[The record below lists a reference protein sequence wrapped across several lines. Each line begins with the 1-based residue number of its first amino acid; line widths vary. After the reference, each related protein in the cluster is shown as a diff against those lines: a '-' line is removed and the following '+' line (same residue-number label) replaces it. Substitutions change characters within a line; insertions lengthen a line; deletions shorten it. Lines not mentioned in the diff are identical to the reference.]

1 MLPLGAMN
9 GSLFSEASVIERNS
23 LHRGPR
29 SEKSHSVILG
39 ISGFATE
46 IKNEILGKEK
56 PSRSMSGL
64 EKEADLPGMVQ
75 IEKAVDSIVSND
87 DRSARQMKIYRY
99 KTESNR

>member
-9 GSLFSEASVIERNS
+9 GSLFSKASAIERTS
-23 LHRGPR
+23 LHRGTR

-56 PSRSMSGL
+56 HSQSMSGL
-64 EKEADLPGMVQ
+64 EKEADRPSMVQ

-87 DRSARQMKIYRY
+87 DRSARQMKVYGH
-99 KTESNR
+99 KTEGNR